1 MRVEIRENSVQNA
14 SWKDKTPLHD
24 VCPAMHET
32 DAVQRHAHDIRR
44 RIVLRL
50 TEEHASVVHWHGG
63 ALANMFA
70 QLKRESLRKLQ
81 VMEDKSPKGCIDE
94 PIVDMIKTI
103 NAHPDYVTSSSCSGR
118 IAVFCGEAAAGNG
131 KEGQSDLITKGGK
144 WLIAEHGTITFDQ
157 LMTALRSPEANSS
170 TSNMIIF
177 KHEPFI
183 MHVVCRD
190 LDAAKEL
197 LQWGIASGFRESGV
211 VLGNRKIM
219 CAIRTTAN
227 GLEIPLGR
235 RADHLLVNE
244 DYLRWIVDI
253 ANQKFEANKQKTDR
267 LFDAFRAKFCEQTA
281 KVERGSLV
289 ELSSWTE
296 VASEDGIKLV
306 GHSSVQYKNDIV
318 VFGGQGPTSSGTTT
332 RVSDVT
338 YLTPSSDGTLQKTFQ
353 ASGTDGP
360 SARMYHSA
368 VVVGTRMIVF
378 GGRASPAKPL
388 GDLYAMDLETKRW
401 EQITAQGVGPS
412 PRWKHCSCTVG
423 SVIYVH
429 GGRDAEQV
437 FGDLFALD
445 LSQNPPQWR
454 QIEGTS
460 ASRRFNHVASVVNL
474 TKIAFWEGDVGSGGD
489 SSSSACSMFD
499 TVTETWE
506 DNRLEN
512 ARNKSHPPALFA
524 ASASPINDHQVI
536 VVGGMT
542 SALVAKGDKAT
553 RKVYML
559 DVDASQWIELGEVK
573 HGNASFVGHS
583 VIWMP
588 TNISLYILG
597 GGFQCFGFGQ
607 FYSSTYQCQL
617 SMVAPKQTSANVST
631 KRKLLSTSSSSV
643 LVSSD
648 DKPLGVL
655 VGKLQVKKVKT
666 LLENAQVYDKSR
678 RVHVANTVQSSDAA
692 TGGKPMTMFL
702 IPVTS
707 SIREMIASTSEAELQ
722 NLEVVTDDDAYANK
736 FGKTSGLNRNEVIR
750 STIGV
755 FASKHRLSP
764 EIVKAIP
771 DKYEFVSDVLL
782 VPRDSFLEPEW
793 APFADEMW
801 AHVCTSTTPAFSR
814 VARKAYIDT
823 SEKRQSHVEL
833 LYVNDKALASQRS
846 KQTPGWVEIRENGII
861 YGWDLTR
868 VMFSSGN
875 VTEKARMANIG
886 CRGETIVDLFCGIG
900 YYVLPFLVHGGA
912 TFVHACEWNPD
923 SVAALRFN
931 LERNHVADRCEVYLG
946 DNRESAPTIGA
957 VADRVNLG
965 LLPTSEK
972 AWPLAVQ
979 VLKPSGGWFHV
990 HDNVAVED
998 RETWEQHVLDSM
1010 RSLAKQ
1016 YGKNWTITCEHVER
1030 VKSYAPKVYHL
1041 VADIH
1046 CVPN

>member
-1 MRVEIRENSVQNA
+1 
-14 SWKDKTPLHD
+14 
-24 VCPAMHET
+24 
-32 DAVQRHAHDIRR
+32 
-44 RIVLRL
+44 
-50 TEEHASVVHWHGG
+50 
-63 ALANMFA
+63 MFA

-81 VMEDKSPKGCIDE
+81 AMEDKSPKGCIDE

-118 IAVFCGEAAAGNG
+118 IAVFCGEAACSEAG
-131 KEGQSDLITKGGK
+131 SDLITKGGK
-144 WLIAEHGTITFDQ
+144 WLIAEHATITFDQ
-157 LMTALRSPEANSS
+157 LVAALRSPDANSS

-183 MHVVCRD
+183 MHVVCRS

-211 VLGNRKIM
+211 VLGNRKTM

-235 RADHLLVNE
+235 NAEHLLVNE
-244 DYLRWIVDI
+244 DYLRWIVDV

-267 LFDAFRAKFCEQTA
+267 LFEAYRAKFCQPA
-281 KVERGSLV
+281 SLQNGNSSLV
-289 ELSSWTE
+289 ELSSWKEAT
-296 VASEDGIKLV
+296 SEDCVKLV
-306 GHSSVQYKNDIV
+306 GHTSVQYKDSIV
-318 VFGGQGPTSSGTTT
+318 VFGGQGPTASGTTT
-332 RVSDVT
+332 RVADVT
-338 YLTPSSDGTLQKTFQ
+338 FLTPSKDDSLQQTYH
-353 ASGTDGP
+353 AAAGADGP

-368 VVVGTRMIVF
+368 VVAGSRMIVF

-388 GDLYAMDLETKRW
+388 GDIYALDLESKQW
-401 EQITAQGVGPS
+401 EKIAPQGVGPS
-412 PRWKHCSCTVG
+412 PRWKHCSCAVG
-423 SVIYVH
+423 SVVYVH

-437 FGDLFALD
+437 FGDLYALD
-445 LSQNPPQWR
+445 LAQTPLQWR
-454 QIEGTS
+454 QIENS
-460 ASRRFNHVASVVNL
+460 SSIPRRFDHIGEVVSS
-474 TKIAFWEGDVGSGGD
+474 TKLAFWGGMASLEGSDGTGEDAHGS
-489 SSSSACSMFD
+489 CLLFD
-499 TVTETWE
+499 TVKETWGHKTLK
-506 DNRLEN
+506 NV
-512 ARNKSHPPALFA
+512 RNNGQPPALFA
-524 ASASPINDHQVI
+524 ASASSISDHQII

-542 SALVAKGDKAT
+542 SALLANGDKAT
-553 RKVYML
+553 QKVYML
-559 DVDASQWIELGEVK
+559 DVKASQWTEVGEVK
-573 HGNASFVGHS
+573 HEHAAFVRHS
-583 VIWMP
+583 STWMP
-588 TNISLYILG
+588 SNGSLYILG

-607 FYSSTYQCQL
+607 FYSSTYRCQL
-617 SMVAPKQTSANVST
+617 SMTTPNKAPAKSKSAT
-631 KRKLLSTSSSSV
+631 ALPSSAS
-643 LVSSD
+643 VSSD

-666 LLENAQVYDKSR
+666 LLEKAHVYDKAR
-678 RVHVANTVQSSDAA
+678 RVHVANVAHSSETAADAKA
-692 TGGKPMTMFL
+692 STMFL
-702 IPVTS
+702 LPVTAA
-707 SIREMIASTSEAELQ
+707 IHELIASTNEIELQ
-722 NLEVVTDDDAYANK
+722 QLEVVPDDDAYANK

-750 STIGV
+750 STIEA
-755 FASKHRLSP
+755 FASKHQLP
-764 EIVKAIP
+764 AEIVKAIP

-782 VPRDSFLEPEW
+782 ILRESFLEPQW
-793 APFADEMW
+793 APFANEMW
-801 AHVCTSTTPAFSR
+801 AHVCASTTPAFSR
-814 VARKAYIDT
+814 VARKAFIDAN
-823 SEKRQSHVEL
+823 EKRQSHVEL
-833 LYVNDKALASQRS
+833 LYVNNKALTSQRS
-846 KQTPGWVEIRENGII
+846 KETPGWVDIRENGIV

-912 TFVHACEWNPD
+912 AFVHACEWNPD
-923 SVAALRFN
+923 SVAALHFN
-931 LERNHVADRCEVYLG
+931 LERNHVADRCKVYLG

-979 VLKPSGGWFHV
+979 VLKSSGGWFHV

-998 RETWEQHVLDSM
+998 REAWEQRVLDSM

-1016 YGKNWTITCEHVER
+1016 FGKNWTITCEHVEK

-1046 CVPN
+1046 CVPA

>member
-1 MRVEIRENSVQNA
+1 
-14 SWKDKTPLHD
+14 
-24 VCPAMHET
+24 
-32 DAVQRHAHDIRR
+32 
-44 RIVLRL
+44 
-50 TEEHASVVHWHGG
+50 
-63 ALANMFA
+63 MFA

-81 VMEDKSPKGCIDE
+81 AMEDKSPKGCIDE

-118 IAVFCGEAAAGNG
+118 IAVFCGEAATGNG
-131 KEGQSDLITKGGK
+131 NDSGTDLITKGGK
-144 WLIAEHGTITFDQ
+144 WLVAEHATITLDQ
-157 LMTALRSPEANSS
+157 LVAALRSPDAKSS

-211 VLGNRKIM
+211 VLGNRKVM

-235 RADHLLVNE
+235 SAEHLLVDE
-244 DYLRWIVDI
+244 EYLRWVVDI
-253 ANQKFEANKQKTDR
+253 ANQKFEANKRKTDR
-267 LFDAFRAKFCEQTA
+267 LFEAFRTKFCQPAANA
-281 KVERGSLV
+281 KTGSGSV
-289 ELSSWTE
+289 ELGSWTE
-296 VASEDGIKLV
+296 VASEDSVKLL
-306 GHSSVQYKNDIV
+306 GHTSVHYQDEIV
-318 VFGGQGPTSSGTTT
+318 VFGGQGPTASGTTT
-332 RVSDVT
+332 RIAEVT
-338 YLTPSSDGTLQKTFQ
+338 FMTPSTNGSLQQTYHAAAKP
-353 ASGTDGP
+353 DGP

-368 VVVGTRMIVF
+368 AVVGTLMVVF

-388 GDLYAMDLETKRW
+388 GDLYAMDLETKQW
-401 EQITAQGVGPS
+401 EKIVPQGVGPS
-412 PRWKHCSCTVG
+412 PRWKHCSCAVG
-423 SVIYVH
+423 SVLYVF

-437 FGDLFALD
+437 FGDLFSLD
-445 LSQNPPQWR
+445 LNQTPPQWR
-454 QIEGTS
+454 QIESSPT
-460 ASRRFNHVASVVNL
+460 APCRFDHIGAVVKS
-474 TKIAFWEGDVGSGGD
+474 TKLSFWGGMSSLEGGD
-489 SSSSACSMFD
+489 CSSEDDSNACLLFD
-499 TVTETWE
+499 SVKETWE
-506 DNRLEN
+506 HKCLEN
-512 ARNKSHPPALFA
+512 TTNKSQPPALFA
-524 ASASPINDHQVI
+524 ASASSINDHQVI

-542 SALVAKGDKAT
+542 SALLANGDKAT
-553 RKVYML
+553 QKVYML
-559 DVDASQWIELGEVK
+559 DVETFQWIELGEVK
-573 HGNASFVGHS
+573 HENAAFVGHS
-583 VIWMP
+583 TTWMP
-588 TNISLYILG
+588 NSNSLYILG

-607 FYSSTYQCQL
+607 FYSSTYRCHL
-617 SMVAPKQTSANVST
+617 SVAAPKKAPGVATKSKLAYTRTTSVSA
-631 KRKLLSTSSSSV
+631 
-643 LVSSD
+643 SSD
-648 DKPLGVL
+648 DKPLGIL

-666 LLENAQVYDKSR
+666 LLEKAHVYDKSR
-678 RVHVANTVQSSDAA
+678 RVHIANVAQSNEATVD
-692 TGGKPMTMFL
+692 GKPTTMFL
-702 IPVTS
+702 LPVTAT
-707 SIREMIASTSEAELQ
+707 IRELLASTTDVELQ
-722 NLEVVTDDDAYANK
+722 KLQTVADDDAYANK

-750 STIGV
+750 STIGA
-755 FASKHRLSP
+755 FASKHQLSP
-764 EIVKAIP
+764 EIVKVIP
-771 DKYEFVSDVLL
+771 EKYEFVSDVLL
-782 VPRDSFLEPEW
+782 IPRDSFLEQEW

-801 AHVCTSTTPAFSR
+801 THVCASTTPTFAR
-814 VARKAYIDT
+814 VARKAFIDAN
-823 SEKRQSHVEL
+823 EKRQSHVEL
-833 LYVNDKALASQRS
+833 LYVNEKALTSQRS
-846 KQTPGWVEIRENGII
+846 KGASGWVEIRENGII

-912 TFVHACEWNPD
+912 AFVHACEWNPD

-931 LERNHVADRCEVYLG
+931 LERNHVADRCKVYLG
-946 DNRESAPTIGA
+946 DNRKSAPTIGA

-1010 RSLAKQ
+1010 RKLATQ
-1016 YGKNWTITCEHVER
+1016 CGKHWTITCEHVEK

-1046 CVPN
+1046 CVPISPA

>member
-1 MRVEIRENSVQNA
+1 
-14 SWKDKTPLHD
+14 
-24 VCPAMHET
+24 
-32 DAVQRHAHDIRR
+32 
-44 RIVLRL
+44 
-50 TEEHASVVHWHGG
+50 
-63 ALANMFA
+63 MFA

-81 VMEDKSPKGCIDE
+81 AMEDKSPKGCIDE

-118 IAVFCGEAAAGNG
+118 IAVFCGEAGTSNGTEAGT
-131 KEGQSDLITKGGK
+131 DLITKGGK
-144 WLIAEHGTITFDQ
+144 WLIAEHATITFDQ
-157 LMTALRSPEANSS
+157 LTAALRSPDANSS

-235 RADHLLVNE
+235 SAERLLVNE
-244 DYLRWIVDI
+244 DYLQWIVDI

-267 LFDAFRAKFCEQTA
+267 LFEAFRAKFCQPA
-281 KVERGSLV
+281 ANSKSGSGSVV
-289 ELSSWTE
+289 ELSSWAE
-296 VASEDGIKLV
+296 VTDKGSVKLV
-306 GHSSVQYKNDIV
+306 GHSSVQFDASIV
-318 VFGGQGPTSSGTTT
+318 VFGGQGPTASGTTT
-332 RVSDVT
+332 RVADVT
-338 YLTPSSDGTLQKTFQ
+338 FLAPSKDGSLKQTYH
-353 ASGTDGP
+353 AAAGSDGP

-368 VVVGTRMIVF
+368 AVVGTRMVVF

-388 GDLYAMDLETKRW
+388 GDLYAMDLKTKKW
-401 EQITAQGVGPS
+401 EKIVPQGVGPS
-412 PRWKHCSCTVG
+412 PRWKHCSCAGKVILLAHVMEWIG
-423 SVIYVH
+423 SVVYIY
-429 GGRDAEQV
+429 GGRNAEQV
-437 FGDLFALD
+437 FGDLFAVD

-454 QIEGTS
+454 QIESTPSIPRQFDHIG
-460 ASRRFNHVASVVNL
+460 AVVNS
-474 TKIAFWEGDVGSGGD
+474 TKLAFWGGMSSLETGDCSDEKDSG
-489 SSSSACSMFD
+489 ACLLFD
-499 TVTETWE
+499 TIKETW
-506 DNRLEN
+506 DYKSLEN
-512 ARNKSHPPALFA
+512 PRNKSQPPALFA
-524 ASASPINDHQVI
+524 ASASSISDHQIV

-542 SALVAKGDKAT
+542 SALLANGDKAT
-553 RKVYML
+553 KKVYLL
-559 DVDASQWIELGEVK
+559 DIEASQWTEIGEVK
-573 HGNASFVGHS
+573 HENAAFVGHS
-583 VIWMP
+583 MTWLSI
-588 TNISLYILG
+588 NNSLYILG

-617 SMVAPKQTSANVST
+617 SMATPKKAPTVAGKSKLVNSLTTRVSA
-631 KRKLLSTSSSSV
+631 
-643 LVSSD
+643 SSD

-655 VGKLQVKKVKT
+655 VEKLQVKKMKT
-666 LLENAQVYDKSR
+666 LLEKANVYDKSR
-678 RVHVANTVQSSDAA
+678 RVHVANVTKSNEDS
-692 TGGKPMTMFL
+692 KPTTIFL
-702 IPVTS
+702 IPVAA
-707 SIREMIASTSEAELQ
+707 SIRELIASTTDAELQ
-722 NLEVVTDDDAYANK
+722 KLEVVSDDDSYANK
-736 FGKTSGLNRNEVIR
+736 FGKTSGLNRNEAIR
-750 STIGV
+750 STIGA
-755 FASKHRLSP
+755 FASKHQLSP
-764 EIVKAIP
+764 AIMKAIP

-782 VPRDSFLEPEW
+782 IPRDSFLEPEW
-793 APFADEMW
+793 TPFADEMW
-801 AHVCTSTTPAFSR
+801 AHVCVSTTPAFSR
-814 VARKAYIDT
+814 VARKAFIDT

-833 LYVNDKALASQRS
+833 LYVNEKTLPSQRS
-846 KQTPGWVEIRENGII
+846 KEAPGWVEIRENGII

-886 CRGETIVDLFCGIG
+886 CRGDTIVDLFCGIG

-912 TFVHACEWNPD
+912 AFVHACEWNPD
-923 SVAALRFN
+923 SVAAMRFN
-931 LERNHVADRCEVYLG
+931 LERNHVADRCKVYLG

-998 RETWEQHVLDSM
+998 RETWEQHVVDSM
-1010 RSLAKQ
+1010 RALAKQ
-1016 YGKNWTITCEHVER
+1016 YGKHWTITCEHVER

-1046 CVPN
+1046 CVPISSV

>member
-1 MRVEIRENSVQNA
+1 
-14 SWKDKTPLHD
+14 
-24 VCPAMHET
+24 
-32 DAVQRHAHDIRR
+32 
-44 RIVLRL
+44 
-50 TEEHASVVHWHGG
+50 
-63 ALANMFA
+63 MFA

-131 KEGQSDLITKGGK
+131 KEGGSDLITKGGK

-157 LMTALRSPEANSS
+157 LMIALRSPDANSS

-235 RADHLLVNE
+235 RADQLLVNE
-244 DYLRWIVDI
+244 DYLRWIVDV

-281 KVERGSLV
+281 NAGKGSLV
-289 ELSSWTE
+289 ELSSWKE
-296 VASEDGIKLV
+296 VISEASVKLV
-306 GHSSVQYKNDIV
+306 GHSSVQYNDNIV

-332 RVSDVT
+332 RVSDVLF
-338 YLTPSSDGTLQKTFQ
+338 LTPSGDGNLRTTFQ
-353 ASGTDGP
+353 ASTGTDGP

-368 VVVGTRMIVF
+368 VIVGTRMIVF

-401 EQITAQGVGPS
+401 EHVAAQGVGPS
-412 PRWKHCSCTVG
+412 PRWKHSSCSVG
-423 SVIYVH
+423 SVVYVH
-429 GGRDAEQV
+429 GGRDADHV
-437 FGDLFALD
+437 FGDLFSLD
-445 LSQNPPQWR
+445 LDQNPPRWR
-454 QIEGTS
+454 QIES
-460 ASRRFNHVASVVNL
+460 PSVPRRFDHIASVVNA
-474 TKIAFWEGDVGSGGD
+474 TKLVFWGGLSSLEGDINTD
-489 SSSSACSMFD
+489 IKSSSSACSLFD
-499 TVTETWE
+499 TVSETWE
-506 DNRLEN
+506 HKSLEN
-512 ARNKSHPPALFA
+512 TMNKSQPPVLFA
-524 ASASPINDHQVI
+524 ASASPINDHQI
-536 VVGGMT
+536 VVAGGMT

-553 RKVYML
+553 QKAYLL
-559 DVDASQWIELGEVK
+559 DINTSQWMEIGEVK
-573 HGNASFVGHS
+573 HENAAFVGHS
-583 VIWMP
+583 VVWMP
-588 TNISLYILG
+588 TNNSLYIVG

-617 SMVAPKQTSANVST
+617 SVVASKKTSANVAT
-631 KRKLLSTSSSSV
+631 KSKLISTSTGSG

-666 LLENAQVYDKSR
+666 LLEKAQVYDKSR
-678 RVHVANTVQSSDAA
+678 RVHVANTTQSNDA
-692 TGGKPMTMFL
+692 TMGGKPTTMFL
-702 IPVTS
+702 IPVAAT
-707 SIREMIASTSEAELQ
+707 IRELIASTNDAELQ
-722 NLEVVTDDDAYANK
+722 NLDVVTDNDAYANK

-750 STIGV
+750 STIGA
-755 FASKHRLSP
+755 FANKHRLRP
-764 EIVKAIP
+764 EIVKVIP

-814 VARKAYIDT
+814 VARKAYIDS

-833 LYVNDKALASQRS
+833 LYVNDKALTSQRS
-846 KQTPGWVEIRENGII
+846 KQSPGWVEIRENGII

-912 TFVHACEWNPD
+912 AFVHACEWNPD

-931 LERNHVADRCEVYLG
+931 LERNHVADRCKVYLG

-990 HDNVAVED
+990 HDNVAVEE

-1010 RSLAKQ
+1010 RALAKQ

>member
-1 MRVEIRENSVQNA
+1 
-14 SWKDKTPLHD
+14 
-24 VCPAMHET
+24 
-32 DAVQRHAHDIRR
+32 
-44 RIVLRL
+44 
-50 TEEHASVVHWHGG
+50 
-63 ALANMFA
+63 MFA

-94 PIVDMIKTI
+94 PIADMIKTI

-118 IAVFCGEAAAGNG
+118 IAVFCGEAAVGNG
-131 KEGQSDLITKGGK
+131 KEGGSDLITKGGK
-144 WLIAEHGTITFDQ
+144 WLIAEHGTITYDQ
-157 LMTALRSPEANSS
+157 LVTALRSPDSNSS

-235 RADHLLVNE
+235 STDHLLVNE
-244 DYLRWIVDI
+244 DYLRWIVDV

-267 LFDAFRAKFCEQTA
+267 LFEAFRKKFCEQPA
-281 KVERGSLV
+281 KSSGSLV

-296 VASEDGIKLV
+296 MTSENSVKLV
-306 GHSSVQYKNDIV
+306 GHSNVQYKDNIV

-338 YLTPSSDGTLQKTFQ
+338 FLAPSSDGALQQTCQ
-353 ASGTDGP
+353 ASAKTDGP
-360 SARMYHSA
+360 SARLYHSA

-388 GDLYAMDLETKRW
+388 GDLYALDLETKRW
-401 EQITAQGVGPS
+401 EKIAAQGVGPS
-412 PRWKHCSCTVG
+412 PRWKHCSCAVG
-423 SVIYVH
+423 SVVYVH
-429 GGRDAEQV
+429 GGRDAEHV

-454 QIEGTS
+454 QIES
-460 ASRRFNHVASVVNL
+460 PSVPRRFDHISLVVNS
-474 TKIAFWEGDVGSGGD
+474 TKLVFWGGMSSLEGDVGSEAD
-489 SSSSACSMFD
+489 NSSGACLLFD
-499 TVTETWE
+499 TVKETWE
-506 DNRLEN
+506 HKRLEN
-512 ARNKSHPPALFA
+512 TRNKSQPPALFA
-524 ASASPINDHQVI
+524 ASASPINDHQII

-542 SALVAKGDKAT
+542 SALVAKGEKAT
-553 RKVYML
+553 QKVYML

-573 HGNASFVGHS
+573 HENAAFVGHS
-583 VIWMP
+583 VAWMP
-588 TNISLYILG
+588 TSNSLYILG

-607 FYSSTYQCQL
+607 FHSSTYQCQL
-617 SMVAPKQTSANVST
+617 SAIAPKKASANVAAKSKLVGTST
-631 KRKLLSTSSSSV
+631 TSV
-643 LVSSD
+643 PVSSD

-655 VGKLQVKKVKT
+655 VKKLQVKKVKT
-666 LLENAQVYDKSR
+666 LLEKAQVYDKSR
-678 RVHVANTVQSSDAA
+678 RVHVANIQSNEA
-692 TGGKPMTMFL
+692 TTDGKPMTMFL
-702 IPVTS
+702 LPVAAT
-707 SIREMIASTSEAELQ
+707 IRGLIASTTDAELQ
-722 NLEVVTDDDAYANK
+722 NLEIVTDDDAYANK

-764 EIVKAIP
+764 EIVKVIP

-782 VPRDSFLEPEW
+782 IPRDSFLEPEW
-793 APFADEMW
+793 APFADKMW
-801 AHVCTSTTPAFSR
+801 AHVCMSTTPAFSR
-814 VARKAYIDT
+814 VARKAFIDT

-833 LYVNDKALASQRS
+833 LYVNDKALTSQRS

-875 VTEKARMANIG
+875 VTEKSRMANIG

-912 TFVHACEWNPD
+912 AFVHACEWNPD

-931 LERNHVADRCEVYLG
+931 LERNHVADRCKVYLG

-979 VLKPSGGWFHV
+979 AMKPSGGWFHV
-990 HDNVAVED
+990 HDNVAVEE

-1010 RSLAKQ
+1010 RALAKQ
-1016 YGKNWTITCEHVER
+1016 HGKHWTITCEHVER

>member
-1 MRVEIRENSVQNA
+1 
-14 SWKDKTPLHD
+14 
-24 VCPAMHET
+24 
-32 DAVQRHAHDIRR
+32 
-44 RIVLRL
+44 
-50 TEEHASVVHWHGG
+50 
-63 ALANMFA
+63 MFA

-81 VMEDKSPKGCIDE
+81 AMEDKSPKGCIDE

-118 IAVFCGEAAAGNG
+118 IAVFCGEAATNNGGEAGT
-131 KEGQSDLITKGGK
+131 DLITKGGK
-144 WLIAEHGTITFDQ
+144 WLVAEHATITFDQ
-157 LMTALRSPEANSS
+157 LATALRSPDATSN

-190 LDAAKEL
+190 LDSAKEL

-235 RADHLLVNE
+235 NAEQLLVNK

-253 ANQKFEANKQKTDR
+253 ANQKFESNKLKTDR
-267 LFDAFRAKFCEQTA
+267 LFEAFRAKFCQPAASSMTGN
-281 KVERGSLV
+281 GSVVDLT
-289 ELSSWTE
+289 SWTE
-296 VASEDGIKLV
+296 VTSEDSVKLV
-306 GHSSVQYKNDIV
+306 GHSSVEYGGAIV
-318 VFGGQGPTSSGTTT
+318 VFGGQGPTTSGTTT
-332 RVSDVT
+332 RVADVT
-338 YLTPSSDGTLQKTFQ
+338 FLTPSKEYTLQQTHH
-353 ASGTDGP
+353 AVAGSDSP

-368 VVVGTRMIVF
+368 VVVGTRMVVF

-388 GDLYAMDLETKRW
+388 SDLYAMDLESKQW
-401 EQITAQGVGPS
+401 EKIVSQGAGPS
-412 PRWKHCSCTVG
+412 PRWKHCSCAVG
-423 SVIYVH
+423 SVVYIY
-429 GGRDAEQV
+429 GGRSAEQV

-454 QIEGTS
+454 QIE
-460 ASRRFNHVASVVNL
+460 
-474 TKIAFWEGDVGSGGD
+474 
-489 SSSSACSMFD
+489 SSSSNPRRFDHIGAVVNSTMLAFWGGMSSLETGDCSDEQDSGACLLFD
-499 TVTETWE
+499 TIKETWE
-506 DNRLEN
+506 HKSLEN
-512 ARNKSHPPALFA
+512 TRNKMQPPALFA
-524 ASASPINDHQVI
+524 ASACSINDHQIV

-542 SALVAKGDKAT
+542 SELLANGDKAT
-553 RKVYML
+553 KKVCLL
-559 DVDASQWIELGEVK
+559 DIEASQWTEIGEVK
-573 HGNASFVGHS
+573 HENAAFVGHS
-583 VIWMP
+583 TTWLS
-588 TNISLYILG
+588 TSNTLYVLG

-617 SMVAPKQTSANVST
+617 SIVTPKRAPSADGKSQFVNT
-631 KRKLLSTSSSSV
+631 LTTTLSTSSG
-643 LVSSD
+643 

-655 VGKLQVKKVKT
+655 VEKLQVKKMKT
-666 LLENAQVYDKSR
+666 LMEKAHVYDKSR
-678 RVHVANTVQSSDAA
+678 RVHVANIIKTNKDS
-692 TGGKPMTMFL
+692 KPTTMFL
-702 IPVTS
+702 LPVVAT
-707 SIREMIASTSEAELQ
+707 IYELIASTNDAELKK
-722 NLEVVTDDDAYANK
+722 LEVVSDDDAYANK

-750 STIGV
+750 SAIGA
-755 FASKHRLSP
+755 FASKHQLP
-764 EIVKAIP
+764 PTIVKTIP
-771 DKYEFVSDVLL
+771 DKFEFVSDVLL
-782 VPRDSFLEPEW
+782 TPRDSFLEPEW
-793 APFADEMW
+793 ASFADEMW
-801 AHVCTSTTPAFSR
+801 AHVCASTTPAFSR
-814 VARKAYIDT
+814 VARKAFIDA

-833 LYVNDKALASQRS
+833 LYVNEKALTSQRS
-846 KQTPGWVEIRENGII
+846 KEAPGWVEIRENGII

-886 CRGETIVDLFCGIG
+886 CHGETIVDLFCGIG

-912 TFVHACEWNPD
+912 AFVHACEWNPD

-931 LERNHVADRCEVYLG
+931 LERNHVADRCKVYLG

-1010 RSLAKQ
+1010 RALAKQ
-1016 YGKNWTITCEHVER
+1016 YGKHWTITCEHVER

-1046 CVPN
+1046 CAPISGIVSTI